1 MPSVSSVSSV
11 VKKSRPASAVLL
23 SALALASALPAHAAL
38 RLLPDHSVEITSAS
52 GDRSAIF
59 SPDFVVLLRQDDP
72 DVAMR
77 PSGLKSVT
85 INVPTWRAHAGAAA
99 DYAAV
104 ERSAYIGGDG
114 LDDRIL
120 DGDADGRTANLFAA
134 GENIPLR
141 ASSARLSTDSAK
153 ASVVTWT
160 FPDDPRFTLS
170 ATLTEPPGA
179 ARPSLSFT
187 LTPKT
192 NAWFSVGY
200 RGAPSAPAS
209 ELREAWQP
217 LIWVEKRLPDRPY
230 LTAAYMCPLPAAL
243 TTRGDGTT
251 TGLIADPAELPFQPL
266 PTFANSRFGVA
277 LRDRD
282 ERFRGMAFAPL
293 MGGPGSRRAAGES
306 FSFKLH
312 LVVTAEP
319 ITTHFE
325 TLARDLYAFS
335 DFRRND
341 LGSLN
346 TTLDNMLAYGLSD
359 YSWFER
365 DLKGCAYSTD
375 VPGAVKN
382 VSSLNPLSL
391 ALVADEPRAF
401 TERGYPIAE
410 FMLSREKT
418 LFTLDPNQK
427 IQSPSRKLHG
437 PAALVSELAALH
449 GLTGGKVFRDLAE
462 KQIST
467 RPVATNWRQWLALWE
482 NTGEPAHLAR
492 AFELAD
498 AYLQRRYAA
507 PATDFRDR
515 DAGGLFFWT
524 SHAPHW
530 IELVRL
536 FEATGEPRF
545 LAAAREG
552 ARRFAMFIWMCPR
565 VPDEEILVNEGGVAP
580 LYWYLAGKGHEQM
593 RLPEE
598 RVPAWRLSE
607 IGLTCESSGTAA
619 GHRAIF
625 MANHAPW
632 MMRIAQLTG
641 DRFLHDIARHAVIG
655 RYLNFPGYHIN
666 TARTTAYEKAD
677 YPLRPHKQLGVN
689 SFHYNH
695 IWPHMSILLDYLVA
709 DATAR
714 SQDRISFPS
723 RYIEGYAYL
732 KSRFLGDRPGKFHT
746 LSDAE
751 LWMPSGLLQSDN
763 VELNHLSARSGDTFA
778 LALLNESAEPQR
790 ATLALDLARFDGL
803 AGATRTATVWVNN
816 AESAPLPVTDGRLTV
831 EVPPRGIVALL
842 VPEARP
848 RVGARRDLR
857 AASWKKDY
865 AEADTGGLRAMVLD
879 FGPGRRNVFSYLRE
893 DDAQVARAEL
903 EITIDGITTTH
914 LDDAYPFEWTRPL
927 ADDTRRIAVRVT
939 LTRPDGRVETTPALD
954 LHR

>member
-1 MPSVSSVSSV
+1 M
-11 VKKSRPASAVLL
+11 KLPASSILLASFAALAVL
-23 SALALASALPAHAAL
+23 PAGAAL
-38 RLLPDHSVEITSAS
+38 RLLPDHSVEVASATD
-52 GDRSAIF
+52 GRTAVF
-59 SPDFVVLLRQDDP
+59 SPDFVVLLRTDDP
-72 DVAMR
+72 EVAMR
-77 PSGLKSVT
+77 PSGLKAVT
-85 INVPTWRAHAGAAA
+85 YNVPTWRAHAGAAA

-104 ERSAYIGGDG
+104 QRSASTGGDG

-120 DGDADGRTANLFAA
+120 DGDAAGRTANLFAA

-141 ASSARLSTDSAK
+141 ASAARASADGRS
-153 ASVVTWT
+153 VTWS
-160 FPDDPRFTLS
+160 FPADPRFTLS
-170 ATLTEPPGA
+170 ATLTEPAGA
-179 ARPSLSFT
+179 ARPALSFT
-187 LTPKT
+187 FTPKT
-192 NAWFSVGY
+192 AAWFSVGY
-200 RGAPSAPAS
+200 RGAPAAPAS
-209 ELREAWQP
+209 ELREGWQP

-243 TTRGDGTT
+243 TTRADGTT
-251 TGLIADPAELPFQPL
+251 TGVIADPEELPFQPL

-282 ERFRGMAFAPL
+282 DRFRGMAFAPL
-293 MGGPGSRRAAGES
+293 LGGPGSKRAAGEA

-325 TLARDLYAFS
+325 TLARELYAFS

-382 VSSLNPLSL
+382 VSSLNPLGL

-401 TERGYPIAE
+401 AERGYPIAE
-410 FMLSREKT
+410 FLLSREKT

-427 IQSPSRKLHG
+427 IQSPSRKMEG
-437 PAALVSELAALH
+437 PAALISELAALH
-449 GLTGGKVFRDLAE
+449 GLTGGRVFRTLADQ
-462 KQIST
+462 QIAA
-467 RPVATNWRQWLALWE
+467 RPRAADWRQWLALWE
-482 NTGEPAHLAR
+482 NTGEREHLER
-492 AFELAD
+492 AVELAD
-498 AYLQRRYAA
+498 AYLGRRYAS

-536 FEATGEPRF
+536 HEATGEQRF
-545 LAAAREG
+545 LDAAREG

-565 VPDEEILVNEGGVAP
+565 VPDSEILVNEGGVAP
-580 LYWYLAGKGHEQM
+580 LYWYLASKGHEQM
-593 RLPEE
+593 KLPEE

-641 DRFLHDIARHAVIG
+641 DRFLHDIARHAVVG

-677 YPLRPHKQLGVN
+677 YPLRPHKELGVN

-714 SQDRISFPS
+714 SAEAISFPS

-732 KSRFLGDRPGKFHT
+732 KSRFLGDRPGKFHS
-746 LSDAE
+746 LAEAE
-751 LWMPSGLLQSDN
+751 LWMPSGLVRSDK
-763 VELNHLSARSGDTFA
+763 VELNHVSARSGDTFA
-778 LALLNESAEPQR
+778 LALLNESTEPQR

-803 AGATRTATVWVNN
+803 AGATRTAQVWVNN
-816 AESAPLPVTDGRLTV
+816 APAEPLSVIDGRVSV
-831 EVPPRGIVALL
+831 EVPPRGIVALV

-848 RVGARRDLR
+848 RVGLDRGLR

-865 AEADTGGLRAMVLD
+865 AEAATGGLRSMILD
-879 FGPGRRNVFSYLRE
+879 FGPGRRTVFSYLRE
-893 DDAQVARAEL
+893 DDAQVKRAEL
-903 EITIDGITTTH
+903 EIMIDGVTTTH
-914 LDDAYPFEWTRPL
+914 ADEAYPFEWTTPL
-927 ADDTRRIAVRVT
+927 ADDAKQVRVRVA

-954 LHR
+954 LYR

>member
-1 MPSVSSVSSV
+1 
-11 VKKSRPASAVLL
+11 VKLPASAPLF
-23 SALALASALPAHAAL
+23 SALALLAVLPASAAL
-38 RLLPDHSVEITSAS
+38 RLLPDHSVEVTSPDGRVATF
-52 GDRSAIF
+52 A
-59 SPDFVVLLRQDDP
+59 PDFVVLLRNDDP
-72 DVAMR
+72 EVAMR

-85 INVPTWRAHAGAAA
+85 YNVPTWRTLPGSKG
-99 DYAAV
+99 DYTAV
-104 ERSAYIGGDG
+104 KRSAATGGDG

-120 DGDADGRTANLFAA
+120 DGDASGRTANLFSA
-134 GENIPLR
+134 GENISLR
-141 ASSARLSTDSAK
+141 ASAARVSTD
-153 ASVVTWT
+153 ASRATVVTWT
-160 FPDDPRFTLS
+160 FPADPRFALS
-170 ATLTEPPGA
+170 ATLVEAPGA
-179 ARPSLSFT
+179 ARPALSFT

-192 NAWFSVGY
+192 DAWFSVGY
-200 RGAPSAPAS
+200 RGAPAS
-209 ELREAWQP
+209 RAEELREGWQP
-217 LIWVEKRLPDRPY
+217 LIWVEKRLPDRSY

-243 TTRGDGTT
+243 ATRVDGTT
-251 TGLIADPAELPFQPL
+251 TGLIADPDELPFQPL

-282 ERFRGMAFAPL
+282 DRFRGMAFAPL
-293 MGGPGSRRAAGES
+293 LGGPGSKRAAGEA

-312 LVVTAEP
+312 LVVTGEP

-325 TLARDLYAFS
+325 TLAHDLYGFS
-335 DFRRND
+335 DFRRNAI
-341 LGSLN
+341 GSLN

-359 YSWFER
+359 FSWFES

-382 VSSLNPLSL
+382 VSSLNPISL

-401 TERGYPIAE
+401 IERGYPIAE

-418 LFTLDPNQK
+418 LFTLDPHQK
-427 IQSPSRKLHG
+427 IQSPSRKLDG
-437 PAALVSELAALH
+437 PAALISELAALH
-449 GLTGGKVFRDLAE
+449 GVTGGKVFRDLAE
-462 KQIST
+462 QQAAAKP
-467 RPVATNWRQWLALWE
+467 RAADWRQRLALWE
-482 NTGEPAHLAR
+482 NTGDPDHLAR
-492 AFELAD
+492 AVELAD
-498 AYLQRRYAA
+498 SYLQRRYAE
-507 PATDFRDR
+507 PATAFRDT

-536 FEATGEPRF
+536 HEATGERRF
-545 LAAAREG
+545 LDAAREG

-565 VPDEEILVNEGGVAP
+565 VPDSEILVNEGGVAP
-580 LYWYLAGKGHEQM
+580 LYWYLASKGHEQM
-593 RLPEE
+593 KIPEE

-607 IGLTCESSGTAA
+607 IGLTSESSGTAA

-632 MMRIAQLTG
+632 MLRIAQLTG

-714 SQDRISFPS
+714 SAEAISFPS

-732 KSRFLGDRPGKFHT
+732 KSRFLGDRPGKFYS
-746 LSDAE
+746 LADAE
-751 LWMPSGLLQSDN
+751 LWMPSGLVKSDK
-763 VELNHLSARSGDTFA
+763 VEINHLAARSGDTFA
-778 LALLNESAEPQR
+778 LALLNESTEPQR
-790 ATLALDLARFDGL
+790 ATLSLDLARFDGL
-803 AGATRTATVWVNN
+803 AGATRSATVWINN
-816 AESAPLPVTDGRLTV
+816 VESAPLPVVDGRVSV
-831 EVPPRGIVALL
+831 EVPPRGIVALV

-857 AASWKKDY
+857 AASWEKDY
-865 AEADTGGLRAMVLD
+865 GQSEIGGLRTMVLD
-879 FGPGRRNVFSYLRE
+879 FGPGRRSVFTYLRE
-893 DDAQVARAEL
+893 DDAKVKRAEL
-903 EITIDGITTTH
+903 EVTIDGVTQTYA
-914 LDDAYPFEWTRPL
+914 DEAYPFEWTQS
-927 ADDTRRIAVRVT
+927 V
-939 LTRPDGRVETTPALD
+939 PDSAKEVVIRAFVIRHDSRVETTD
-954 LHR
+954 HISLHR